1 MPSANGQLQ
10 LQDYDAALV
19 ARGFDGYQP
28 TERTQMINLGYRYI
42 ARKNTS
48 SWEQAVVTQ
57 SLTPPAYS
65 LPMAGTSLLG
75 ADNVGSVYLLTNP
88 YRRKLDVMDQQV
100 FEEQWLPQD
109 LTLASARGIP
119 DWYYVFEGA
128 IYILPPPSLAVSL
141 SIHFQSFL
149 PDMVAATDV
158 PVTPQVYDEVIL
170 DAALVRA
177 HRRAHELELAGEA
190 QGRINEAL
198 QDILADDVWTMVE
211 QQERVIPDNQW
222 L

>member
-1 MPSANGQLQ
+1 

-28 TERTQMINLGYRYI
+28 TERYQMINMGYRYI

-48 SWEQAVVTQ
+48 SWEQSAHVYVVNPGD
-57 SLTPPAYS
+57 PPITV
-65 LPMAGTSLLG
+65 AGASGLG
-75 ADNVGSVYLLTNP
+75 ADNISQAAIVSSP
-88 YRRKLDVMDQQV
+88 YQRKLRVMRQEV
-100 FEEQWLPQD
+100 FEEEWLPGP
-109 LTLASARGIP
+109 TKPGTPR
-119 DWYYVFEGA
+119 WYYVFEG
-128 IYILPPPSLAVSL
+128 YVFILPQPNAVM
-141 SIHFQSFL
+141 SIEIWYQQFL
-149 PDMVAATDV
+149 PDMVALTDV
-158 PVTPQVYDEVIL
+158 PVTPQIYDEVIL

-198 QDILADDVWTMVE
+198 QDILADDVWTMAE
-211 QQERVIPDNQW
+211 QQERVLPDDQW